1 MLLSSGA
8 KLQQGSF
15 AILINKQDVG
25 VFQELLDHSFDIN
38 TPAIVNEIPTLDL
51 LLANSAKMQA
61 SILHLA
67 MRPTAYGE
75 VDMVK
80 YLILHGADVNH
91 CDANS
96 GTPLHCA
103 AYFGLKDVVSEF
115 LDAGVDPGMLVDSST
130 LANLG
135 KQHDN
140 LEVHEL
146 LVVSPRSQIKSSDVR
161 QG

>member
-1 MLLSSGA
+1 MRSLAVLSPEFTKWLLAHGVDSDIANERGVTPSA
-8 KLQQGSF
+8 TA
-15 AILINKQDVG
+15 AI
-25 VFQELLDHSFDIN
+25 F
-38 TPAIVNEIPTLDL
+38 NEIPTLDL

-67 MRPTAYGE
+67 MRPTAYGG

-80 YLILHGADVNH
+80 HLILHSADVNH

-115 LDAGVDPGMLVDSST
+115 LEAGVDPGMLVDSST
-130 LANLG
+130 LANLA

-146 LVVSPRSQIKSSDVR
+146 LVASPRPQIKSSNVR